1 MSKNLPVYAREEV
14 SKHTTKKDGWFI
26 IHNNVIDVSSFFDDH
41 PGGRD
46 VILQLLGKDATEAF
60 DENNH
65 SKLAHKR
72 MSELII
78 GHLPEEEQSKVYS
91 LADVKGKN
99 TREISWTVIHNKVY
113 DVTKFLD
120 YHPGGRDILL
130 QNAGA
135 DATKP
140 FEDNNHSAQAKKMLS
155 KYLIGD
161 LVENEHVNYELE
173 QQKKALHID
182 GVDKSGELL
191 PEEFSKSGEGPLFSR
206 LQEQTKLFLLFGAF
220 VLAGILLLS

>member
-1 MSKNLPVYAREEV
+1 MSQNLPVYARDEV
-14 SKHTTKKDGWFI
+14 AKHSTKKDGWFV

-60 DENNH
+60 DGNNH

-78 GHLPEEEQSKVYS
+78 GRLPEEEQSKVYS

-99 TREISWTVIHNKVY
+99 TREVSWIVIHNKVY

-130 QNAGA
+130 QNAGG

-161 LVENEHVNYELE
+161 LVPSEHVNYELE
-173 QQKKALHID
+173 EHKKALQR
-182 GVDKSGELL
+182 GNVDKNGELL
-191 PEEFSKSGEGPLFSR
+191 PEEFSKSGDGSLFGR

-220 VLAGILLLS
+220 ILAGIFLLS